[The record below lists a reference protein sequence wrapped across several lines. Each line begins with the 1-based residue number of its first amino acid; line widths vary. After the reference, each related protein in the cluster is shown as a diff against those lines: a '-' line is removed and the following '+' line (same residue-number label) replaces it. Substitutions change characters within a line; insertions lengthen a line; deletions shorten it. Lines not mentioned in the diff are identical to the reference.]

1 MDRDTR
7 SLITSRL
14 KGTAKEIAYA
24 LSLFELAHDRKA
36 HPAVRGLLHHDDPA
50 IRQQAIRLL
59 ARAGD
64 DSVKDQVEE
73 LVKDPDL
80 GVRTEALIYL
90 TEFDPTDPLQRIEAL
105 GEFEDFSIQAAIVAF
120 LAKPGRSQNIDAA
133 KLLLSR
139 MVYEQGEKGRRARLE
154 AARLVSILPDIFDRE
169 LRALVDDDDVEVAKT
184 AIVAVGALSKRT
196 LIGDLIDR
204 LSEPALNESV
214 VASLGT
220 FGDRVVG
227 TLRDYLTDESMRAE
241 VRREIPKVLEAIGSA
256 AAQTVL
262 VESVLDRDVVLRY
275 HTIAALNRLGQAH
288 PDRPTDRKLIESVL
302 AAEIMG
308 HYRSYQVLGTLGGA
322 LNDAANPIEHGLRES
337 MEKETERIFRL
348 LKILYP
354 QYDLHS
360 AYVGLQSADPVV
372 HDNAVEFMDSV
383 LPPEVRQVIIP
394 LFDREVLV
402 DARIAA
408 ANRMLG
414 SKLGDREEAIEVMA
428 LSQDPW
434 LRACAAYAMGEMRL
448 TRFAPTLDQWAE
460 DADPLLRATAMD
472 AREKLRHAAAAAA
485 GVDAL

>member
-1 MDRDTR
+1 
-7 SLITSRL
+7 
-14 KGTAKEIAYA
+14 
-24 LSLFELAHDRKA
+24 
-36 HPAVRGLLHHDDPA
+36 
-50 IRQQAIRLL
+50 
-59 ARAGD
+59 
-64 DSVKDQVEE
+64 
-73 LVKDPDL
+73 
-80 GVRTEALIYL
+80 
-90 TEFDPTDPLQRIEAL
+90 
-105 GEFEDFSIQAAIVAF
+105 
-120 LAKPGRSQNIDAA
+120 
-133 KLLLSR
+133 
-139 MVYEQGEKGRRARLE
+139 
-154 AARLVSILPDIFDRE
+154 
-169 LRALVDDDDVEVAKT
+169 
-184 AIVAVGALSKRT
+184 
-196 LIGDLIDR
+196 
-204 LSEPALNESV
+204 
-214 VASLGT
+214 
-220 FGDRVVG
+220 
-227 TLRDYLTDESMRAE
+227 
-241 VRREIPKVLEAIGSA
+241 VLEAIGSA
-256 AAQTVL
+256 AAQTAL

-275 HTIAALNRLGQAH
+275 HTIAALNRLSQAH
-288 PDRPTDRKLIESVL
+288 PERRTDRKLIESVL

-322 LNDAANPIEHGLRES
+322 LNDPANPIEHGLRES

-402 DARIAA
+402 AARIAA
-408 ANRMLG
+408 ANRILG

-434 LRACAAYAMGEMRL
+434 LRASAAYAMGELRL

-460 DADPLLRATAMD
+460 DLDPLLRATAID